1 MDSEEQILLYYL
13 KVFSLSLFIVFL
25 LTLIYSFY
33 LFSKNNLY
41 KNDIINIKKGESF
54 ERIIK
59 NNIKNLNR
67 VDIEIFKLYYKF
79 NYHLLKNKVHYGDFF
94 IDNNISFYNFFKI
107 ISKPSNILNKIT
119 IIEGWSKKKLDNEL
133 SKYFKDT
140 SMIEFGDILA
150 DTYYFHKNDTFET
163 F

>member
-1 MDSEEQILLYYL
+1 MEEQILLYYL

-67 VDIEIFKLYYKF
+67 FDIEIFKLYYKF
-79 NYHLLKNKVHYGDFF
+79 NYRLLKNKVHYGDFF
-94 IDNNISFYNFFKI
+94 IDTIFEIATAYAE
-107 ISKPSNILNKIT
+107 PDPNKSV
-119 IIEGWSKKKLDNEL
+119 EKNEKTNL
-133 SKYFKDT
+133 FE
-140 SMIEFGDILA
+140 SM
-150 DTYYFHKNDTFET
+150 YM
-163 F
+163 